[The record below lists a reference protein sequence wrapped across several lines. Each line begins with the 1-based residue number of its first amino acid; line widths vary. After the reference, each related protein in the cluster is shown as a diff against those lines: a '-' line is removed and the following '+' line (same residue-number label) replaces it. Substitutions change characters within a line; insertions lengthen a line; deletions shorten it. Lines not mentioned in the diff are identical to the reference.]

1 MTAGIYRNSD
11 HPSLIEP
18 WRERSE
24 KNVLA
29 MAEKRI
35 RGRIQGSTAWP
46 SARLMRGFAGG
57 SAALPD

>member
-35 RGRIQGSTAWP
+35 RGRIQELYCLAERASD
-46 SARLMRGFAGG
+46 AG
-57 SAALPD
+57 DCRR